1 MTKKQYVQF
10 SKRIVVAVI
19 IAEFSLCAIT
29 LLLACLGYDMS
40 IGAEV
45 IKAHTPFA
53 IVTFVAYSGNSMI
66 EKWLVYTAR
75 AKAGANGKDEEND
88 SNG

>member
-19 IAEFSLCAIT
+19 FAEFALCAIT
-29 LLLACLGYDMS
+29 LMLACFGYDMS

-66 EKWLVYTAR
+66 EKWLVATAR
-75 AKAGANGKDEEND
+75 ARAGKDDTEKEN
-88 SNG
+88 G

>member
-10 SKRIVVAVI
+10 SKRIVIAVI
-19 IAEFSLCAIT
+19 IAEFALCGIT
-29 LLLACLGYDMS
+29 LLLACMGYDMS
-40 IGAEV
+40 VGAEV

-53 IVTFVAYSGNSMI
+53 IVTFVAYSGNSMV
-66 EKWLVYTAR
+66 EKWLVLS
-75 AKAGANGKDEEND
+75 AKSRREKDEEI